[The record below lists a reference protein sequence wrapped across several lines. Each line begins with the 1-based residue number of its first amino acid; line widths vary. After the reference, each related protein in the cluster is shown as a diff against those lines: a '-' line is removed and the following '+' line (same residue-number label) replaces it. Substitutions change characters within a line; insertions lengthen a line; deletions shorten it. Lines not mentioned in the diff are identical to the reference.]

1 MEQVLIKA
9 DIAEDILDPIINAK
23 NKTNDPLWLVEKT
36 ISQVKEEE
44 AFEILESEKNIYLL
58 KRYATFSNNVWV
70 YTIFLK
76 NDKIHRVEIHMS
88 KEYNPVLKVITGELG
103 VILEIN
109 NEAIGMILKNIPELP
124 NITTLVIQAFDSSLF
139 DEEKS

>member
-1 MEQVLIKA
+1 MELLKA
-9 DIAEDILDPIINAK
+9 DIAEDILEPIINAK

-58 KRYATFSNNVWV
+58 KRYATFSSNVWV
-70 YTIFLK
+70 YAIFLK
-76 NDKIHRVEIHMS
+76 NDKIYRVEIHMS
-88 KEYNPVLKVITGELG
+88 KEYNPVLKEITGELG
-103 VILEIN
+103 VILKMN
-109 NEAIGMILKNIPELP
+109 NGAAGMFIKNIPELP
-124 NITTLVIQAFDSSLF
+124 DITTLVIQAFDSSLF